1 MRRFFVTMVSYFK
14 ACLMAMYLSTF
25 IMVKWDSDALLN
37 TLKAIVANSVLTQ
50 YVPEVFPR
58 SSAIILEIERGWPIT
73 PIARSVVDKQASA
86 MLVLVFNR
94 CLVATA
100 IMTSAFKTV
109 VSGQVMMLK
118 TVIKTSQP

>member
-1 MRRFFVTMVSYFK
+1 MRRFFVTLVSDFS

-25 IMVKWDSDALLN
+25 IMTKCDSDTLLN
-37 TLKAIVANSVLTQ
+37 TLKAIVANRVLSQ
-50 YVPEVFPR
+50 YVPEVFPC
-58 SSAIILEIERGWPIT
+58 SSAIVIEMKKGWPIT
-73 PIARSVVDKQASA
+73 PIAKSVVDKQPSA

-94 CLVATA
+94 CLVLTA

-118 TVIKTSQP
+118 TVMKISQP